1 MLQLNQQGFVLSS
14 KVKIAQRP
22 LIERATL
29 KRISGIIVHQT
40 GGANAAS
47 SLSSYAKADAT
58 GAHFLIDRDGTVFQT
73 ASLFRQTWHVGR
85 LRARCLAEYRCT
97 PTELRALSKF
107 NPKAE
112 HRREMAKTVPQRY
125 PANEDSIGIEIVG
138 SVRTPNGKPA
148 EVGVYEA
155 VSPQQNQ
162 SLKWLVTELSSTFSI
177 PMTEVF
183 RHPFVSRKN
192 PTEAASALW

>member
-1 MLQLNQQGFVLSS
+1 
-14 KVKIAQRP
+14 
-22 LIERATL
+22 
-29 KRISGIIVHQT
+29 VHQT

-58 GAHFLIDRDGTVFQT
+58 GAHFLIDRDGTV
-73 ASLFRQTWHVGR
+73 
-85 LRARCLAEYRCT
+85 
-97 PTELRALSKF
+97 
-107 NPKAE
+107 
-112 HRREMAKTVPQRY
+112 
-125 PANEDSIGIEIVG
+125 
-138 SVRTPNGKPA
+138 VRPPNGKPA
-148 EVGVYEA
+148 EVGVYEV

-183 RHPFVSRKN
+183 RHPIVSRKN